1 VSLFNVALP
10 FIPAVV
16 WLIVLVPKM
25 IGDLLF
31 KTESLNL
38 TNAITITGEAYED
51 IGKMYEDQPKNDWEP
66 LGDTMHDYK
75 GMLAG
80 WPGILQIHSVSF
92 EAPLHLTDGWL
103 DELGR

>member
-1 VSLFNVALP
+1 M
-10 FIPAVV
+10 PAVV
-16 WLIVLVPKM
+16 GLIALAPKM
-25 IGDLLF
+25 TGDLLF

-80 WPGILQIHSVSF
+80 WPGILQIHSVSV
-92 EAPLHLTDGWL
+92 EAPLHFTDRRFDPIRPIGKCPF
-103 DELGR
+103 E